1 MTALRQSMILNDQV
15 EDVSLPV
22 GQARLAARWV
32 IPSLARGLV
41 ICAHEGSKED
51 HGLRLRQ
58 LTGSLNDAG
67 LATLQLN
74 LLSPGESDGPSGFLD
89 LRLLAL
95 RLRSVTTM
103 TRTGFDW
110 VGYLAGDV
118 AAAAALEVAA
128 DRETEIAAV
137 AAFSGRL
144 DFAGSLGAVRA
155 PTLLVV
161 GSGDPAAIR
170 RNQQALGRLA
180 GVHQMV
186 IIPGAGH
193 LLDESG
199 TLALAAGPIG
209 TWLQTY
215 GERSVGRTGAG
226 TGEQQVLRRLPEPA
240 AT

>member
-1 MTALRQSMILNDQV
+1 MTDPRQSMILTDRV
-15 EDVSLPV
+15 EDLTVPV
-22 GQARLAARWV
+22 GQARLAARRV
-32 IPSLARGLV
+32 VPALARGLV
-41 ICAHEGSKED
+41 ICAHEGSD
-51 HGLRLRQ
+51 VHRGPRLRQ
-58 LTGSLNDAG
+58 LTGWLNDAG

-74 LLSPGESDGPSGFLD
+74 LLSAGESDAAAGALD

-95 RLRSVTTM
+95 RLRSVTNQL
-103 TRTGFDW
+103 RTGFDW

-128 DRETEIAAV
+128 DRTAEIAAV
-137 AAFSGRL
+137 AAFSGRP
-144 DFAGSLGAVRA
+144 DVADSLGAVQA

-170 RNQQALGRLA
+170 RNQEALGRLA
-180 GVHQMV
+180 CVHQLV

-199 TLALAAGPIG
+199 TLAMAAGPIG

-215 GERSVGRTGAG
+215 GERSGALTGAAG
-226 TGEQQVLRRLPEPA
+226 KTAVL
-240 AT
+240 T